1 MKVIKCLKVKALREK
16 VKVIFEQPGESWSS
30 VAYVKNDIV
39 GFEVKIDPSTLR
51 FILEVEATIL
61 GRYVF
66 QAFKSAINDCCKR
79 FVGLR
84 KENLSSIRPSYMR
97 AEWYIDEGK
106 IGKALNNIG
115 EKISKDWQDKISI
128 FLKDHWE
135 NEMKNAEKHLKS
147 GKYEGSLWA
156 KQTIERG
163 QKILKQ
169 IH

>member
-1 MKVIKCLKVKALREK
+1 

-135 NEMKNAEKHLKS
+135 NEMENMKDLYGLSKQSNVVK
-147 GKYEGSLWA
+147 KY
-156 KQTIERG
+156 
-163 QKILKQ
+163 
-169 IH
+169 